1 MKRDFGK
8 TGLQV
13 TALGFG
19 AGHVGGHDLDEHQ
32 AGTLLN
38 AVLDLGVNLIDT
50 ARGYGLS
57 EERIGRH
64 LAHRRDDFVLSTKGG
79 YGVDGVPDWTGEVVR
94 QGIEQALRTMRTDRV
109 DIFHLHSCPLE
120 TLQREDILTAL
131 EDAKRQGQV
140 RAVAYSGENAAL
152 EWAAHSGRFDSLQ
165 CSVNLFDQRALWGL
179 LPQVPHLGVIAKRP
193 IGNAAWRFDSQ
204 PFGQYAEVYW
214 QRMKTMQLEPD
225 GLDWLELAVR
235 FSAFAPGVS
244 SIIIGTGKLEHFRHN
259 LELISRGPLSDAE
272 VLRWREA
279 FAAHDQGWEGQV

>member
-152 EWAAHSGRFDSLQ
+152 
-165 CSVNLFDQRALWGL
+165 
-179 LPQVPHLGVIAKRP
+179 
-193 IGNAAWRFDSQ
+193 
-204 PFGQYAEVYW
+204 
-214 QRMKTMQLEPD
+214 
-225 GLDWLELAVR
+225 
-235 FSAFAPGVS
+235 
-244 SIIIGTGKLEHFRHN
+244 
-259 LELISRGPLSDAE
+259 
-272 VLRWREA
+272 
-279 FAAHDQGWEGQV
+279 